1 MLLAMKRVILKALT
15 RNSKPYQIEDLKR
28 RSSTHTYSSST
39 PFITWT
45 KLMTY
50 FHVMGVLNISISV
63 TMSYILEILKR
74 TYYVHCLYM

>member
-15 RNSKPYQIEDLKR
+15 RNSKPYQIEDLKKR
-28 RSSTHTYSSST
+28 STHTYSSST

-63 TMSYILEILKR
+63 TMSYILEILKQ
-74 TYYVHCLYM
+74 TYYMHCLCM